1 MNERYKEATPVGGP
15 FRRSK
20 SVRITEGHHVV
31 AEQIFGKPIGDFQG
45 NRWKLADMYKDIET
59 GRSILYRACATA
71 NPFPD
76 PFMAAVAKVFCNEM
90 ALRVTSDALQ
100 MHGGFG
106 FTEEYAV
113 NRFYRGARYGTLGGG
128 TSETLRDLIGKR
140 IMSAADSGEEL
151 LAYDMVS
158 GIDAAA

>member
-1 MNERYKEATPVGGP
+1 PSFHTSRGVNPDIELGLAEGALPEAVKYA
-15 FRRSK
+15 RDR
-20 SVRITEGHHVV
+20 E
-31 AEQIFGKPIGDFQG
+31 IFGKAIGDFQG

-59 GRSILYRACATA
+59 ARSILYRACATA

-90 ALRVTSDALQ
+90 ALRVTNDALQ

-106 FTEEYAV
+106 FTEEFAV

-128 TSETLRDLIGKR
+128 TSETLRDLIGKQ
-140 IMSAADSGEEL
+140 IMTSNRPDDLFG
-151 LAYDMVS
+151 Y
-158 GIDAAA
+158 